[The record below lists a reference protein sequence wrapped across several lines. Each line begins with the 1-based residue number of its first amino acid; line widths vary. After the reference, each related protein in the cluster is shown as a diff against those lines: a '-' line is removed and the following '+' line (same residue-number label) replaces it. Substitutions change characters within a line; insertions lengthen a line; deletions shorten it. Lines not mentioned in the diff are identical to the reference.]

1 MWKSYRR
8 SGCGGRAERARLFD
22 SKCQEK
28 CFQIWVSEWKIFN
41 INILPKLKNS
51 YRWRAASTSSS
62 LSATTF
68 LLWFFV
74 FLQNKKERYGRW
86 FWKIANW
93 FWEGDWGMSSRHKYR
108 KCCGVFWFGKLRRP
122 NLKTNGGGCN
132 WGPWIEKF
140 LPMEG
145 GVDFLVVECDNRGIL
160 MMRGISRNLA
170 GESNPRLPLKPM
182 LFFVSLSWRI
192 KSSSRILTTQQ
203 KLRHYPNAG
212 IHSSCR
218 RETKTKTT
226 KKKHEFKI
234 IKLFIKTKSNSKSK
248 NNDCAPLPEE
258 RCPLFFRT
266 HSRRSSHAAPLN
278 H

>member
-1 MWKSYRR
+1 MWKFLPPERMR
-8 SGCGGRAERARLFD
+8 WTCGAGEAFWFKM
-22 SKCQEK
+22 SEK

-74 FLQNKKERYGRW
+74 FLQKQKERYGRW

-93 FWEGDWGMSSRHKYR
+93 FWEGDWGWSSRHKYR

-132 WGPWIEKF
+132 WGHGLKNF

-182 LFFVSLSWRI
+182 LFLFLS
-192 KSSSRILTTQQ
+192 
-203 KLRHYPNAG
+203 HG
-212 IHSSCR
+212 
-218 RETKTKTT
+218 E
-226 KKKHEFKI
+226 
-234 IKLFIKTKSNSKSK
+234 
-248 NNDCAPLPEE
+248 
-258 RCPLFFRT
+258 
-266 HSRRSSHAAPLN
+266 
-278 H
+278 

>member
-1 MWKSYRR
+1 MAVGASEPESTRLRAEPHKFKIISKKCFQIWVEKIKFCENSYRR

-22 SKCQEK
+22 SKCQKNVFKFGYQNEK
-28 CFQIWVSEWKIFN
+28 YLILIFCQNWKILTDGGRRR
-41 INILPKLKNS
+41 LPR
-51 YRWRAASTSSS
+51 RWVRQHSFCD
-62 LSATTF
+62 F
-68 LLWFFV
+68 LFFCK
-74 FLQNKKERYGRW
+74 NKKERYGRW

-192 KSSSRILTTQQ
+192 NRLQ
-203 KLRHYPNAG
+203 G
-212 IHSSCR
+212 I
-218 RETKTKTT
+218 
-226 KKKHEFKI
+226 
-234 IKLFIKTKSNSKSK
+234 
-248 NNDCAPLPEE
+248 
-258 RCPLFFRT
+258 
-266 HSRRSSHAAPLN
+266 
-278 H
+278 